1 MSVAQVV
8 PSSHLGL
15 LRLGGRSDGDPLQV
29 LDGVGAVGP
38 AVGVHDPRGHAGH
51 EAVYRVAEVLL
62 GRQHRR
68 EQDEDGEGDLQM
80 VDGLH
85 WVV

>member
-1 MSVAQVV
+1 MLEA
-8 PSSHLGL
+8 
-15 LRLGGRSDGDPLQV
+15 GDC
-29 LDGVGAVGP
+29 VGAVGP

-80 VDGLH
+80 VDILYLY
-85 WVV
+85 WIV

>member
-1 MSVAQVV
+1 MLEA
-8 PSSHLGL
+8 
-15 LRLGGRSDGDPLQV
+15 GDC
-29 LDGVGAVGP
+29 VGAVGP
-38 AVGVHDPRGHAGH
+38 AVGVHNPRGHAGH

-80 VDGLH
+80 VDGLY
-85 WVV
+85 WIV